1 MTIQKPS
8 SQEEEYFA
16 RLEFERRRKETEVGR
31 RQELADIRGR
41 LMGLG
46 VMLCPRCGSELVPV
60 HYRQVE
66 MDKCSRCNG
75 VWLDCGELERI
86 GEAEGNFLSGMLR
99 IFR

>member
-16 RLEFERRRKETEVGR
+16 RLEFERRRKETEAGR
-31 RQELADIRGR
+31 RKELADIRGR
-41 LMGLG
+41 LMGLDA
-46 VMLCPRCGSELVPV
+46 MLCPRCGSELVRV

-66 MDKCSRCNG
+66 IDKCSRCDG

-86 GEAEGNFLSGMLR
+86 GETAGGFLSGMLR